1 MSHDGIKLGL
11 SSGKV
16 NITILGHVYGIIFG
30 IDVGTEMGYLD
41 VSFEGSNDGKFEGL
55 LIGVS
60 LVSTDG
66 KVLVSDEG
74 IIMRLSDSKV
84 LGNIPGNIDEI
95 LFGLDVETDLGY
107 LNRSFDTSNDGN
119 FEGFLIRDLL

>member
-1 MSHDGIKLGL
+1 MRD
-11 SSGKV
+11 
-16 NITILGHVYGIIFG
+16 
-30 IDVGTEMGYLD
+30 
-41 VSFEGSNDGKFEGL
+41 
-55 LIGVS
+55 
-60 LVSTDG
+60 

-119 FEGFLIRDLL
+119 FEGFLIRDLLWSTYGKVIGFDEGIKQRYTDGKVIRTILGNVDGITLRLDVKLKLGSLDV